1 MIANQILK
9 FTGNS
14 LQYAIPLGVGAT
26 DVLPKI
32 AEGGWGEAAKKALKV
47 SIFLFSQKMIAR
59 FMKWALP
66 GINPS
71 GQLIIGSTFFF
82 RVYHRD
88 YKEKDSPLSS
98 VIVGVATAIIAMRA
112 YAAKKH
118 GVFDFTASIF
128 YSRLA
133 GEVLNYAM
141 DD

>member
-1 MIANQILK
+1 MK

-14 LQYAIPLGVGAT
+14 LQYVIPLGVGVT
-26 DVLPKI
+26 DVLPQVSKG
-32 AEGGWGEAAKKALKV
+32 EWGEAAKKAVKV
-47 SIFLFSQKMIAR
+47 ALFLFFQKMIAR

-71 GQLIIGSTFFF
+71 WQLIIGSTFFL

-88 YKEKDSPLSS
+88 YKGKDSPVSS
-98 VIVGVATAIIAMRA
+98 VIVGVATTIIAMRG

-118 GVFDFTASIF
+118 GVFDFAASIL
-128 YSRLA
+128 YSRLSA
-133 GEVLNYAM
+133 EVLNYAM